1 MERRRCDMKT
11 INNCMALNPQNKFA
25 NKLNC
30 FGESKNM
37 CVKNKRDTYYEYENE
52 LIKHFIRKNLI

>member
-1 MERRRCDMKT
+1 MKT

>member
-1 MERRRCDMKT
+1 MS
-11 INNCMALNPQNKFA
+11 LNPQNKFS

-30 FGESKNM
+30 FGESNNM

-52 LIKHFIRKNLI
+52 LVKHLIRKNML